1 MLENTPHDLQVNLRP
16 VCPTTVNADMD
27 ARTRTETVPAEAL
40 QAVPLLQK
48 RLGDA
53 LIAVYLHGSG
63 VGEGLRTHS
72 DVDVLAVVDEALTA
86 SARACLTADLLA
98 ISGHYP
104 FDKERR
110 RPLEVV
116 IFQRAVLTC
125 MPYPARAEFVYGEW
139 LREALEQGAVL
150 EAEAS
155 PEYTLLL
162 AQAREEAIPLIGP
175 KAAELVPEVPHST
188 ICRAIGDLLPELL
201 RSLKGDE
208 RNVLL
213 TLARMWLTVRT
224 GHFVSKNAAA
234 NWALAQ
240 LSGDAAAV
248 VAIARDAYLGNG
260 DDDLHLRRTQVW
272 HAAQGIKERIL
283 TALRELK

>member
-1 MLENTPHDLQVNLRP
+1 
-16 VCPTTVNADMD
+16 MD
-27 ARTRTETVPAEAL
+27 APTGTEKHPAEAL
-40 QAVPLLQK
+40 QALSLLRQW
-48 RLGDA
+48 LGDA
-53 LIAVYLHGSG
+53 LIAVYLHGSA
-63 VGEGLRTHS
+63 VTQGLRTRS
-72 DVDVLAVVDEALTA
+72 DVDVFAVVDEAMTA
-86 SARACLTADLLA
+86 SARAGLTGDLLA

-104 FDKERR
+104 FDKEGR

-116 IFQRAVLTC
+116 IFQRADLTC

-139 LREALEQGAVL
+139 LREVLKQGAVS

-162 AQAREEAIPLIGP
+162 AQAREEAISLIGP
-175 KAAELVPEVPHST
+175 RATELIPEVPHST

-213 TLARMWLTVRT
+213 TLARMWLTVGT

-234 NWALAQ
+234 DWALAQ
-240 LSGDAAAV
+240 LSGDEAAV
-248 VAIARDAYLGNG
+248 VTIARDAYLGNG

-272 HAAQGIKERIL
+272 HAAQGIKEHIL